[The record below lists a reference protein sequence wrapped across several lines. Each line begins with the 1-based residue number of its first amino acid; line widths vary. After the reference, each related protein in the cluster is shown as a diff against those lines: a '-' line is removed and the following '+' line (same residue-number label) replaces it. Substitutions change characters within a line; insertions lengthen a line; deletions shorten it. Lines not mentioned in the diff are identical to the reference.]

1 VGVCTHIHG
10 DKRVY
15 LPDSKIVFMGS
26 MVSSM
31 LFVLIFALKFATS
44 HLILPI
50 YGTVA
55 FYMNYEHDVLNK
67 SKDQLVHSPC
77 GTLRLECELP

>member
-1 VGVCTHIHG
+1 MGVCTHIHG

>member
-1 VGVCTHIHG
+1 
-10 DKRVY
+10 